1 MFGRFLH
8 LGVTSKISE
17 SVECDGGSS
26 LQIQGSD
33 LMIILT
39 FREARVASSM
49 FVLPVM
55 PHVNLSSVACQ

>member
-1 MFGRFLH
+1 MFGHFLH

-39 FREARVASSM
+39 FREA
-49 FVLPVM
+49 
-55 PHVNLSSVACQ
+55 